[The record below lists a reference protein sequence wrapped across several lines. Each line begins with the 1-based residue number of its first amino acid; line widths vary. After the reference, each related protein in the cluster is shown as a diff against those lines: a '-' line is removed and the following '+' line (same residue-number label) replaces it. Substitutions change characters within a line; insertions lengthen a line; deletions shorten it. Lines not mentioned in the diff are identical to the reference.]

1 MWKLY
6 EIQIALSD
14 KFYWNTAMLMLIH
27 LRVVCGCFCAP
38 VVSWVTARDHMPRK
52 AIYCLAY
59 YTRSLPIPGPLHKFR
74 REVMMGWAS
83 VAIAVSHGLI
93 VSIFLQWN
101 WQVLLMDCL
110 WDVRKQG
117 IEDDTKIFSL
127 NNWKD
132 IIAVTLMKDM
142 LGTDFEEITWNSV
155 LDLVNLRCLLAIQ
168 M

>member
-1 MWKLY
+1 
-6 EIQIALSD
+6 
-14 KFYWNTAMLMLIH
+14 
-27 LRVVCGCFCAP
+27 
-38 VVSWVTARDHMPRK
+38 
-52 AIYCLAY
+52 
-59 YTRSLPIPGPLHKFR
+59 
-74 REVMMGWAS
+74 
-83 VAIAVSHGLI
+83 
-93 VSIFLQWN
+93 
-101 WQVLLMDCL
+101 MDCL

-132 IIAVTLMKDM
+132 IVAVTLMKDM

>member
-1 MWKLY
+1 
-6 EIQIALSD
+6 
-14 KFYWNTAMLMLIH
+14 
-27 LRVVCGCFCAP
+27 
-38 VVSWVTARDHMPRK
+38 
-52 AIYCLAY
+52 
-59 YTRSLPIPGPLHKFR
+59 
-74 REVMMGWAS
+74 
-83 VAIAVSHGLI
+83 
-93 VSIFLQWN
+93 
-101 WQVLLMDCL
+101 MDCL

-168 M
+168 V

>member
-1 MWKLY
+1 
-6 EIQIALSD
+6 
-14 KFYWNTAMLMLIH
+14 
-27 LRVVCGCFCAP
+27 
-38 VVSWVTARDHMPRK
+38 
-52 AIYCLAY
+52 
-59 YTRSLPIPGPLHKFR
+59 
-74 REVMMGWAS
+74 
-83 VAIAVSHGLI
+83 
-93 VSIFLQWN
+93 
-101 WQVLLMDCL
+101 MDCL